1 MNRMRVLRALA
12 GVLLAAASAAAAPQ
26 GADVGLVNLVSGEV
40 RFAPL
45 SGAPGKVQ
53 PFMRVRDG
61 DRFVLSAG
69 AQLRIVYFEGSRQ
82 ERWEGPAS
90 LRAGRKLGE
99 PIQGRPAEVAALP
112 AGVPQRMARIPELVQ
127 NARLGGV
134 QVRGGGVPGTAPQG
148 AAPPLADARATYG
161 AMRKA
166 WRADDIT
173 PELYY
178 YAVLHEHQRYE
189 EMQAVTDEMLRKQP
203 QNEDVKALAAWVRAR
218 RAR

>member
-1 MNRMRVLRALA
+1 MNRMRLRRALA
-12 GVLLAAASAAAAPQ
+12 GSLLAAASAAALAQ
-26 GADVGLVNLVSGEV
+26 GADVGLVNLVSGDV

-45 SGAPGKVQ
+45 AGASGRVQ

-61 DRFVLSAG
+61 DRFNLSAG
-69 AQLRIVYFEGSRQ
+69 ARLRIVYFEGARQ

-90 LRAGRKLGE
+90 LRAGRKQGE
-99 PIQGRPAEVAALP
+99 PIQGKPAEVANLP
-112 AGVPQRMARIPELVQ
+112 AGVPQRMARVSELVQ

-134 QVRGGGVPGTAPQG
+134 QVRGGGGAQPPAG
-148 AAPPLADARATYG
+148 AAASLAQARATYDR
-161 AMRKA
+161 MRKG

-189 EMQAVTDEMLRKQP
+189 EMKKVTDEMLRRQP
-203 QNEDVKALAAWVRAR
+203 DNEDVKALAAWVRAR
-218 RAR
+218 GAR